1 MQHKFKTRA
10 EQQQIKA
17 LKNPMCAA
25 HAALD
30 AAELGALILQ
40 LRSLGELRN
49 SLQKDVHANAE
60 VLDKQ
65 SVEIANILKG

>member
-1 MQHKFKTRA
+1 MRHQFKTRA

-17 LKNPMCAA
+17 QKNPMYAA

-30 AAELGALILQ
+30 AAEFNETVIQ
-40 LRSLGELRN
+40 LRSLAELRT

-65 SVEIANILKG
+65 SVEIANLLKG